1 MATFGASRPL
11 LCATVKVSLLIRLRP
26 FSLVEGTGPHARGC
40 AKTPAF
46 NLRVENPSRF
56 SQSENQ
62 KCWRRLSEEANREN
76 RSALTRLA
84 HVFPQPGPY
93 CVAELYALQQIVG
106 TLKEYGATLVAITPQ
121 LSEGSRS
128 LIEKQGITF
137 DLLSD
142 PGNDYAA
149 KLGLRF
155 KLPDDLKEVYLSFG
169 IDLATHNGEGSWT
182 LPMPGRFVVD
192 QAGIVRAVDVDP
204 DYQYRPEPQKTVD
217 DVKALG

>member
-1 MATFGASRPL
+1 
-11 LCATVKVSLLIRLRP
+11 
-26 FSLVEGTGPHARGC
+26 
-40 AKTPAF
+40 
-46 NLRVENPSRF
+46 
-56 SQSENQ
+56 
-62 KCWRRLSEEANREN
+62 
-76 RSALTRLA
+76 
-84 HVFPQPGPY
+84 
-93 CVAELYALQQIVG
+93 LQQIVG

-128 LIEKQGITF
+128 LLEKQGITF

-169 IDLATHNGEGSWT
+169 IDLATHNGEGSWI

>member
-1 MATFGASRPL
+1 
-11 LCATVKVSLLIRLRP
+11 
-26 FSLVEGTGPHARGC
+26 
-40 AKTPAF
+40 
-46 NLRVENPSRF
+46 
-56 SQSENQ
+56 
-62 KCWRRLSEEANREN
+62 
-76 RSALTRLA
+76 
-84 HVFPQPGPY
+84 
-93 CVAELYALQQIVG
+93 LQQIVG

-121 LSEGSRS
+121 LFERS
-128 LIEKQGITF
+128 HSQIAKQGITF

-155 KLPDDLKEVYLSFG
+155 KLPDDLKAVYLDFG
-169 IDLATHNGEGSWT
+169 IDLAAHNGDNSWT

-192 QAGIVRAVDVDP
+192 RAGIVRAVDVDP